1 MLYFDLKSKVEQVR
15 LNAIKDARALQ
26 GEPEEELW
34 NLFIL
39 LVK

>member
-26 GEPEEELW
+26 GEPEEEL
-34 NLFIL
+34 
-39 LVK
+39 